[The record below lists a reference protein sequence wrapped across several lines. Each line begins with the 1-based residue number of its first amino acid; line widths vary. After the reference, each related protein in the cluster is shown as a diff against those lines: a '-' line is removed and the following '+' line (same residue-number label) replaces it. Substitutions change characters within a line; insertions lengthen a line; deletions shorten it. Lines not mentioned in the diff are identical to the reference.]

1 MSLLPPRQARYG
13 CTMVPGTIMT
23 VLFFMLGTTFLFR
36 WHSIQGETVF
46 VKENRQLCKKRVFFQ
61 NVVARRA
68 KL

>member
-1 MSLLPPRQARYG
+1 
-13 CTMVPGTIMT
+13 MVPGTIMT

-36 WHSIQGETVF
+36 WLQSDGYSIQGETVF